1 MTMGLGYYS
10 VLRFFSGFF
19 SSSGGG
25 VSCAAGFSSVAFCS
39 VSISLVISSIGFGGG
54 VVAIVQPI
62 HAPMPIMAM
71 NAMRTGIAI
80 TQNCAFDSHMTCTPS
95 MLSHCG

>member
-1 MTMGLGYYS
+1 MGVGYYS

-25 VSCAAGFSSVAFCS
+25 VSCAADFSSVAFCS

-62 HAPMPIMAM
+62 HPPIPIMAM
-71 NAMRTGIAI
+71 KATNTGMAI
-80 TQNCAFDSHMTCTPS
+80 SANVRPQ
-95 MLSHCG
+95 LSGFPPK

>member
-1 MTMGLGYYS
+1 MGLGYYS
-10 VLRFFSGFF
+10 FLRFFSGFF

-25 VSCAAGFSSVAFCS
+25 GVSCVVGFSSVAFCS

-71 NAMRTGIAI
+71 NAIRTGIAI
-80 TQNCAFDSHMTCTPS
+80 TQNCVFDNHVTCTPN

>member
-1 MTMGLGYYS
+1 MGLRGYS

-19 SSSGGG
+19 SASGGG
-25 VSCAAGFSSVAFCS
+25 GDVSCAAVFSSVAFCS

-62 HAPMPIMAM
+62 HAPIPIMAM
-71 NAMRTGIAI
+71 KATNTGTAI
-80 TQNCAFDSHMTCTPS
+80 SVNVRPQSSGFPPK
-95 MLSHCG
+95 

>member
-1 MTMGLGYYS
+1 VGLRGYS

-25 VSCAAGFSSVAFCS
+25 GDVSCAAVFSSVAFCS

-62 HAPMPIMAM
+62 HAPIPIMAM
-71 NAMRTGIAI
+71 KATNTGTAI
-80 TQNCAFDSHMTCTPS
+80 NVNVMPQ
-95 MLSHCG
+95 LSGFPPK